1 MIAREMLRDLEPFK
15 NMNESQLKRLQAHC
29 QEMEFGKGD
38 RLFSEGDDAQHLWVV
53 RDGRIDLRFE
63 MPDERN
69 ASFEQTVD
77 SVEVRAKTPAA
88 KVLGWSCF
96 VPPYKMRLS
105 AYSTEDGCRIIRVPK
120 PDLIQLFKKDSHMG
134 YLFMSYMI
142 KVVGFRF
149 HQFQDQVAKSMGDE
163 LMSGW

>member
-15 NMNESQLKRLQAHC
+15 EMNESQLKKLQEHC
-29 QEMEFGKGD
+29 RELSFDKGEK
-38 RLFSEGDDAQHLWVV
+38 LFSEGDDAEHLWVV
-53 RDGRIDLRFE
+53 RDGRVDLRFE
-63 MPDERN
+63 MPDERGT
-69 ASFEQTVD
+69 SRDRTVD
-77 SVEVRAKTPAA
+77 SVEVRENTPEA

-105 AYSTEDGCRIIRVPK
+105 AYSTSEGCRIVRVPK
-120 PDLIQLFKKDSHMG
+120 SDLQQLFKEDFHMG

-142 KVVGFRF
+142 KVVGYRF
-149 HQFQDQVAKSMGDE
+149 HQFQDQVARNMGEE